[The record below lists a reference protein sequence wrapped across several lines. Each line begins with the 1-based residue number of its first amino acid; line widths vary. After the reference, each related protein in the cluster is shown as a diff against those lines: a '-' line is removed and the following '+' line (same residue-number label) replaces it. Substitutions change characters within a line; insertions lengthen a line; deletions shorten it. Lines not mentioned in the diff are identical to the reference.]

1 MKDRLLMKKY
11 KNILLVLL
19 CFILAGCSKSL
30 PDTYQEGSDYQYMEK
45 KTFSAYHQTGE
56 DVHYFAHGHYIYY
69 MDRESK
75 IILPLCGKA
84 DCLHDK
90 ETDSEKKQNCNA
102 YMETESADTGIAYC
116 NGYLY
121 YLELSDFS
129 APVLYCLSA
138 DGTKKEQMYQWAD
151 NVTIEQW
158 IVHRDVLYY
167 VEHIYL
173 SEKDKTAEQ
182 YVVKALSL
190 TGKMKKPGTIYKV
203 EKNLDVFTVAHPQA
217 YGNFLYF
224 QVYAQKKTEEEVTKE
239 NFIEYQYLKTFIYDM
254 KENEVRELTLEGM
267 GRNDVIQGVTF
278 WQGKVIF
285 HPYKYEIDYMEPVAW
300 YIADLDGTNAE
311 IFMEGV
317 GQGLTF
323 LSDGKYLYLS
333 NINMVYQGH
342 DKGKRTYKI
351 YDKNLKLVDT
361 VGMPVEP
368 IADIAIG
375 TPEFMYIYRDT
386 GIGGKESEGET
397 EAEEGKE
404 AEWGISYWDK
414 SKIGSYHGDAFEMT
428 DIKYKG

>member
-1 MKDRLLMKKY
+1 MKYSRM
-11 KNILLVLL
+11 ILLVLMCL
-19 CFILAGCSKSL
+19 TLTGCSKSL

-45 KTFSAYHQTGE
+45 KTFSAFHQTGE

-69 MDRESK
+69 MDEESK

-102 YMETESADTGIAYC
+102 YMETESTDTGIAYC
-116 NGYLY
+116 NGSLY
-121 YLELSDFS
+121 YVELPAFS
-129 APVLYCLSA
+129 SPVLYRLSA

-151 NVTIEQW
+151 NVRIEQW

-173 SEKDKTAEQ
+173 SEEDKTAER
-182 YVVKALSL
+182 YAVKSLSL

-203 EKNLDVFTVAHPQA
+203 DEDLDVFTVAHPQA

-224 QVYAQKKTEEEVTKE
+224 QVYAQKKAEEEITQE
-239 NFIEYQYLKTFIYDM
+239 NYIKYQYLKTFIYNM
-254 KENEVRELTLEGM
+254 EKQEVRELTLEDM
-267 GRNDVIQGVTF
+267 GKDDVIQGVTF

-285 HPYKYEIDYMEPVAW
+285 HPYKHEIDYMEPVTW

-311 IFMEGV
+311 VFMEGV
-317 GQGLTF
+317 GQGLAF

-361 VGMPVEP
+361 VKLPVEP

-375 TPEFMYIYRDT
+375 TPEFMYILEGT
-386 GIGGKESEGET
+386 GNGEKAPEDET
-397 EAEEGKE
+397 ETKEGQEET
-404 AEWGISYWDK
+404 EWGVSYWDK
-414 SKIGSYHGDAFEMT
+414 SKIGSYQGDTFELT
-428 DIKYKG
+428 DIKYEG

>member
-1 MKDRLLMKKY
+1 MRDRLLMKKY

-182 YVVKALSL
+182 YAVKALSL

-239 NFIEYQYLKTFIYDM
+239 NCLHGTCFIPPGWSGLWNLCTGCWMSILVRTFATSRIETFRKISIFYENLPYPLPNHLKCELPPNASFPTSCLTAFLS
-254 KENEVRELTLEGM
+254 LTLLSLF
-267 GRNDVIQGVTF
+267 GV
-278 WQGKVIF
+278 K
-285 HPYKYEIDYMEPVAW
+285 IDFRGPH
-300 YIADLDGTNAE
+300 AD
-311 IFMEGV
+311 
-317 GQGLTF
+317 
-323 LSDGKYLYLS
+323 YLALRLA
-333 NINMVYQGH
+333 M
-342 DKGKRTYKI
+342 
-351 YDKNLKLVDT
+351 
-361 VGMPVEP
+361 
-368 IADIAIG
+368 
-375 TPEFMYIYRDT
+375 
-386 GIGGKESEGET
+386 
-397 EAEEGKE
+397 
-404 AEWGISYWDK
+404 
-414 SKIGSYHGDAFEMT
+414 
-428 DIKYKG
+428 